1 MDEKYVVSLETAKR
15 MKELG
20 FPQETDF
27 IWVDLQKD
35 DHWYLLPNS
44 EDVTL
49 KAKEWK
55 MNLVAAPHV
64 GELGDFI
71 PKRFR
76 LPVHNTIDGRW
87 MIGESSED
95 LQINIDTEADA
106 RAKMLIYLAENKLID
121 PKTLK

>member
-76 LPVHNTIDGRW
+76 LPVHNIIDGRW